1 MNVEKVKSVDEL
13 FQEVNDYDL
22 VFTSDPALA
31 DALNNRL
38 EKAIIGHFA
47 TTPLIYTLKHQQ
59 NENPIQKREVF
70 LETIKQTDLTWKQI
84 SYYLENIIDCW
95 KETGDP
101 ENILSYEAWNNEAT
115 KTLIQIMQS
124 SNTVYSKMQE
134 LEIDSDQEVAVVNPH
149 QLDKLDKHVV
159 PDDADQFTVFTDEEF
174 EMPELRIL
182 NSATEIIETTIKATK
197 QFDPQDIAI
206 VTDPESKYGKLVE
219 SRLEAEDIP
228 YMVQRSMDEN
238 QDLRT
243 FLRYLKTCLSNNRLR
258 VRDCK
263 PVLRQLGIN
272 IKAKHDNDYIVDLE
286 LDEIEEFLEIASETE
301 GSCLEEALDAY
312 SELTETE
319 VSEIKQEFEKI
330 QALDQEVNFD
340 LINSIEYYLTAFDIP
355 MSSEGRGALLASAKS
370 SSYVDRPIVL
380 YLGLDSSWNSSV
392 SDRPW
397 TNKQSNEETLL
408 KNFKTLIQNGENQYY
423 LVQETEVNKTV
434 NPCIYLNQIS
444 EENIEKF
451 SELPSTK
458 HHTSIENS
466 SNGFEHQRTDEPNL
480 REIKTISQSSLN
492 RLVYCPKDYMFDR
505 LVDSTDAEPL
515 RKGTLYHD
523 FAEFYFNHPEFVNE
537 RGVDFFVDWILDRM
551 KSIVDDLQLDILETE
566 IRTGLNNLIS
576 YLDQREPEIE
586 NLDRFKPTEN
596 ENKFAKY
603 FDKKVET
610 TITEAQFENFDLG
623 INGKADLI
631 LSKNHMVD
639 YKSSTSSN
647 PKNKSATKVVKDSK
661 LDDIESEPNYQAKL
675 YLLALRAQN
684 SDSILHFTFYRFL
697 SDLDDQISDGKETI
711 GEKVEIT
718 YYPKKFNDSL
728 PLKEVYD
735 FLYSSND
742 RRKLLD
748 PLGFETYRDVMSG
761 FCISDQSIKDEFPTE
776 QDVKQL
782 EELCRPHLEIGRGK
796 DVTENQLNTACES
809 ILKKLIGSTRSQSLI
824 KQCYFK
830 EDLDEFEGF
839 LQKQLENLNNYR
851 TDAFPLGE
859 TDLEDVQHRD
869 MIIDERAK

>member
-1 MNVEKVKSVDEL
+1 
-13 FQEVNDYDL
+13 
-22 VFTSDPALA
+22 
-31 DALNNRL
+31 
-38 EKAIIGHFA
+38 
-47 TTPLIYTLKHQQ
+47 
-59 NENPIQKREVF
+59 
-70 LETIKQTDLTWKQI
+70 
-84 SYYLENIIDCW
+84 
-95 KETGDP
+95 
-101 ENILSYEAWNNEAT
+101 
-115 KTLIQIMQS
+115 
-124 SNTVYSKMQE
+124 
-134 LEIDSDQEVAVVNPH
+134 
-149 QLDKLDKHVV
+149 
-159 PDDADQFTVFTDEEF
+159 
-174 EMPELRIL
+174 
-182 NSATEIIETTIKATK
+182 
-197 QFDPQDIAI
+197 
-206 VTDPESKYGKLVE
+206 
-219 SRLEAEDIP
+219 
-228 YMVQRSMDEN
+228 
-238 QDLRT
+238 
-243 FLRYLKTCLSNNRLR
+243 
-258 VRDCK
+258 
-263 PVLRQLGIN
+263 
-272 IKAKHDNDYIVDLE
+272 
-286 LDEIEEFLEIASETE
+286 
-301 GSCLEEALDAY
+301 
-312 SELTETE
+312 
-319 VSEIKQEFEKI
+319 
-330 QALDQEVNFD
+330 
-340 LINSIEYYLTAFDIP
+340 
-355 MSSEGRGALLASAKS
+355 
-370 SSYVDRPIVL
+370 
-380 YLGLDSSWNSSV
+380 
-392 SDRPW
+392 
-397 TNKQSNEETLL
+397 
-408 KNFKTLIQNGENQYY
+408 
-423 LVQETEVNKTV
+423 
-434 NPCIYLNQIS
+434 
-444 EENIEKF
+444 
-451 SELPSTK
+451 
-458 HHTSIENS
+458 
-466 SNGFEHQRTDEPNL
+466 
-480 REIKTISQSSLN
+480 
-492 RLVYCPKDYMFDR
+492 
-505 LVDSTDAEPL
+505 
-515 RKGTLYHD
+515 
-523 FAEFYFNHPEFVNE
+523 
-537 RGVDFFVDWILDRM
+537 M

-566 IRTGLNNLIS
+566 IRTGLNNLIN
-576 YLDQREPEIE
+576 YLDQQDPEIE
-586 NLDRFKPTEN
+586 NLDGFKPTEN

-684 SDSILHFTFYRFL
+684 SDSTLHFTFYRFL
-697 SDLDDQISDGKETI
+697 SDLDDQISDDQETI

-776 QDVKQL
+776 QVLKHL